1 MFVDEI
7 EILVKGGSGGRG
19 AVSFRREKYEGRGGP
34 DGGDGGDGGS
44 VILEVDPGLNTLS
57 HLRYKNE
64 YRAEDGHP
72 GREKDQHGRSGQDKV
87 IKVPPGTVVYDEK
100 GSQLADLT
108 EEDDS
113 CQVARGGEGG
123 RGNARF
129 TSPTRQAPR
138 FAEEGE
144 SGQIRQLKLELKL
157 LADVGLVGY
166 PNVGKSTLISRV
178 SAARPKI
185 AGYHFTT
192 LKPNLGVVEYDD
204 YKSYVMADIPGLIS
218 GAHRGEGLGDEFLRH
233 LERTRLLVHMLDV
246 SGSEGRDPREDFE
259 VINRELEKFSS
270 RLADLPQLI
279 ALNKI
284 DLTGAK
290 EKSVEVMNYFQE
302 RDYNCF
308 PVSAVT
314 GEGVQVLK
322 KEIGRRLEQI
332 SLEES
337 AVSAAEP
344 AETERESPDEV
355 VIRPDFVE
363 REPEIKIM
371 RLTSGEYVVRGSL
384 ADKLAEKTDFS
395 SDEAVERMVDI
406 LRREGLYRKLK
417 KSGVREGDTVIIGD
431 LEFDYL
437 E

>member
-19 AVSFRREKYEGRGGP
+19 AVSFRSEKYEARGGP

-64 YRAEDGHP
+64 YRAEDGRP
-72 GREKDQHGRSGQDKV
+72 GREKNQHGRSGQDKI

-108 EEDDS
+108 EEGDS

-129 TSPTRQAPR
+129 ASPTRQAPR

-144 SGQIRQLKLELKL
+144 SGRIRQLNLELKL

-204 YKSYVMADIPGLIS
+204 YRSYVMADIPGLIS
-218 GAHRGEGLGDEFLRH
+218 GAHQGEGLGDEFLRH
-233 LERTRLLVHMLDV
+233 LERTRFLVHMLDV
-246 SGSEGRDPREDFE
+246 SGSEGRDPRDDFE
-259 VINRELEKFSS
+259 VINQELEKFSP
-270 RLADLPQLI
+270 RLTNLPQLI

-284 DLTGAK
+284 YLTGAK
-290 EKSVEVMNYFQE
+290 EKSVEIMNYFQE
-302 RDYNCF
+302 RDYRCF
-308 PVSAVT
+308 PISAVT

-322 KEIGRRLEQI
+322 KEIGRLLDKI
-332 SLEES
+332 SLEEEF
-337 AVSAAEP
+337 APAAGT
-344 AETERESPDEV
+344 AETDTESEDEV
-355 VIRPDFVE
+355 VIRPDFAD

-384 ADKLAEKTDFS
+384 VDKLAEKTDFS
-395 SDEAVERMVDI
+395 SDEAVERLVDI

-417 KSGVREGDTVIIGD
+417 KSGVKEGDTVIIGD